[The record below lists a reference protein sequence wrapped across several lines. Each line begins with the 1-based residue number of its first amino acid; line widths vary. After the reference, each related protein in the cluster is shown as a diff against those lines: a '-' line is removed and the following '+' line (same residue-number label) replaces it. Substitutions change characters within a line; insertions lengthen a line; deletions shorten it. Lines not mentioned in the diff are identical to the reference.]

1 MQESPWYGISSF
13 SVTQNVM
20 ARRLVIGGIL
30 KGPQGFCEDWI
41 GFSFTNLAEEQQK
54 NTNYKES

>member
-54 NTNYKES
+54 NEL